1 MKKSITTAVLSASLF
16 VLGTQAVL
24 AEKIAVVGDLAFIA
38 DKGLTVKN
46 ISTGLPN
53 ACLAAPYLD
62 PQGVALPAG
71 ALLTATDVVIKD
83 NNAVVTVT
91 TDTGVD
97 IKAVDVTACVKA
109 AQPVDVTE
117 CISTVN
123 LKEGLLIIPCVE
135 VDGKVVTVH
144 MEQRGNSSNW
154 EVKFLGDNVNFSH
167 DDDDEDDDDDSQNG
181 KRKK

>member
-1 MKKSITTAVLSASLF
+1 MKKSITTVVLSASLF
-16 VLGTQAVL
+16 ILSTQAVL
-24 AEKIAVVGDLAFIA
+24 AEKVAVVGDLAFIA

-53 ACLAAPYLD
+53 TCLATPYLD
-62 PQGVALPAG
+62 PQGVALPDG

-97 IKAVDVTACVKA
+97 IKVVDVTTCVKA
-109 AQPVDVTE
+109 AQPIDVTE

-123 LKEGLLIIPCVE
+123 LSEGLLIIPCVE
-135 VDGKVVTVH
+135 IDGKGGTVH

-154 EVKFLGDNVNFSH
+154 EVKFLGDNVNFKD
-167 DDDDEDDDDDSQNG
+167 DDDDEDDDDSQNG
-181 KRKK
+181 KRK